1 MGLFLQNS
9 RIIKEI
15 LVFTT
20 ILEIVCV
27 SEMGT
32 GKEKCISK
40 EKTGKEFYFQN
51 WGPEK
56 NVI

>member
-1 MGLFLQNS
+1 MFPQ
-9 RIIKEI
+9 
-15 LVFTT
+15 

-27 SEMGT
+27 SELGT

-40 EKTGKEFYFQN
+40 ERTGKEFYSQK

-56 NVI
+56 NFDLKTGTGKEL